1 MHLRLIQAGRASLE
15 KRGRAKAFANLKPL
29 GYEYSEG
36 ILWERKVIIYAS
48 KNESGNL
55 MILASCEELEQKAF
69 EKYRHRW
76 AIERLFKHLN
86 SGGFNIEKSHI
97 YQSDQFMKLVAVCAI
112 ASAIIIKNGP
122 IQNRLNPIRIRTK
135 KTNPKQL

>member
-1 MHLRLIQAGRASLE
+1 MHLRLIQAGRASL
-15 KRGRAKAFANLKPL
+15 KKGGGAKAFANLKPL

-36 ILWERKVIIYAS
+36 ILWGHKVIIYAS

-76 AIERLFKHLN
+76 AIERLFKHLKAADSIDLFRN
-86 SGGFNIEKSHI
+86 SLI
-97 YQSDQFMKLVAVCAI
+97 
-112 ASAIIIKNGP
+112 
-122 IQNRLNPIRIRTK
+122 
-135 KTNPKQL
+135 